1 MEYFEPCDEIWHAG
15 DIGSVD
21 VAEKLAAFRPFRA
34 VYGNIDGQELRKL
47 FPQVNRFTVDGAEV
61 LIKHIGGY
69 PGKYD
74 PSIIGSLMAR
84 PPKLFISGHSH
95 ILKVK
100 YDKTLD
106 MLHINPGPAGLGAA
120 IYAVRAG
127 LRTAV
132 IDRSP
137 VSGGQVLTTYEV
149 DNYLGFPGLS
159 GSELSDKFRM
169 HADNLGVS
177 FITADVQGVENAA
190 SEKIVHTAEGDFVA
204 NAVILATGASHSK
217 LGVPGEE
224 KLSGM
229 GVSYC
234 ATCDGAF
241 FRNRTVAVVGGGDVA
256 VEDAVFLAGICKKVY
271 LIHRRDKLR
280 AADSLQ
286 KKLLS
291 LENVEVIWNSEVK
304 EIAGEDIV
312 EGVSVYNNVSKTQ
325 SSLAVNGVFIAV
337 GIVPNTKMFQG
348 MVEMDEKGYILA
360 DETCVTS
367 QKGIFAAG
375 DIRKKTMR
383 QIITAVAD
391 GANAVYS
398 VQNYFMEQA

>member
-1 MEYFEPCDEIWHAG
+1 MMGQNRY
-15 DIGSVD
+15 D
-21 VAEKLAAFRPFRA
+21 VL
-34 VYGNIDGQELRKL
+34 
-47 FPQVNRFTVDGAEV
+47 
-61 LIKHIGGY
+61 
-69 PGKYD
+69 
-74 PSIIGSLMAR
+74 IIGS
-84 PPKLFISGHSH
+84 
-95 ILKVK
+95 
-100 YDKTLD
+100 
-106 MLHINPGPAGLGAA
+106 GPAGLGAA
-120 IYAVRAG
+120 IYAERAG
-127 LRTAV
+127 LKTAV

-177 FITADVQGVENAA
+177 FIIADVQGVENAA
-190 SEKIVHTAEGDFVA
+190 SEKIVHTAEGDFEA
-204 NAVILATGASHSK
+204 KAVILATGASHSK
-217 LGVPGEE
+217 LGVSGEE

-286 KKLLS
+286 KKLFS

-304 EIAGEDIV
+304 EIMGEDIV
-312 EGVSVYNNVSKTQ
+312 EGISVYNNVSTVQ

-337 GIVPNTKMFQG
+337 GIVPNTELFRG

-367 QKGIFAAG
+367 EKGIFAVG
-375 DIRKKTMR
+375 DIRKKPMR

>member
-1 MEYFEPCDEIWHAG
+1 MMEQNRY
-15 DIGSVD
+15 D
-21 VAEKLAAFRPFRA
+21 VL
-34 VYGNIDGQELRKL
+34 
-47 FPQVNRFTVDGAEV
+47 
-61 LIKHIGGY
+61 
-69 PGKYD
+69 
-74 PSIIGSLMAR
+74 IIGS
-84 PPKLFISGHSH
+84 
-95 ILKVK
+95 
-100 YDKTLD
+100 
-106 MLHINPGPAGLGAA
+106 GPAGLGAA

-127 LRTAV
+127 LKTAV

-137 VSGGQVLTTYEV
+137 ISGGQVLITYEV
-149 DNYLGFPGLS
+149 DNYLGLPGLS
-159 GSELSDKFRM
+159 GSELSEKFRM
-169 HADNLGVS
+169 HADNLGVA
-177 FITADVQGVENAA
+177 FITADVQGVEHA
-190 SEKIVHTAEGDFVA
+190 SGLKVVHTAEGDFSA
-204 NAVILATGASHSK
+204 KAVILATGASHSK
-217 LGVPGEE
+217 LGVLGEE
-224 KLSGM
+224 KLLGA

-291 LENVEVIWNSEVK
+291 LDNVEVLWNSVVK
-304 EIAGEDIV
+304 EITGEDVV
-312 EGVSVYNNVSKTQ
+312 EGVSVYNNVSDVQ

-337 GIVPNTKMFQG
+337 GIEPNTELFRG

-367 QKGIFAAG
+367 KEGIFAVG
-375 DIRKKTMR
+375 DIRKKPMR

-398 VQNYFMEQA
+398 VQNYFVEQA